1 MSGPKLLILSM
12 FFIGYLISA
21 QDADSYNRIYR
32 KTFLEV
38 WAKDPKDAL
47 RIADSLYQKSETP
60 HYKAKSLMLSAT
72 LYQQQ
77 SDLQKAVS
85 FAERSESIFAG
96 TDEYE
101 WQSRIYGFLATQ
113 YRLLKLYIKSK
124 EYAQKAV
131 AINSKIKEPAQ
142 RNVTMGMMLQEMA
155 YYEISLKN
163 YQSAIT
169 NIKKAQR
176 FFDDA
181 QTERPHFTGNNH
193 QLLGDCYYSLANYP
207 QAITHYKLAEKNLA
221 AEPDGH
227 LMALTYNGLAKAYL
241 EEGNMGQSKIFLAKV
256 QKMARE
262 TDFPQLKSEVYE
274 TERNFYAK
282 NGQHNAYNASQKK
295 LDIINDNIEAKGVA
309 FINNSYRKM
318 ENKAISDKA
327 VGDQQKLL
335 IVVWIIIFIMVVA
348 YMMIRH
354 RNQKREFERFKKKYF
369 SDRDESLHPTREA
382 EKNINY
388 FRIKTHTKVAE
399 ELAAKP
405 YLMTSDTV
413 QRLLKQL
420 EEFEKSDLFL
430 HSNISLSMLAAKFG
444 TNTKYLSHIINTYRK
459 KDFNNYINS
468 LRIRYITQKLTTSGR
483 YRQYKI
489 SALAEEC
496 GFSSQAKFSTI
507 FKNETSFSPTA
518 FLRFIEKETN
528 VLPDENTGKI

>member
-1 MSGPKLLILSM
+1 
-12 FFIGYLISA
+12 
-21 QDADSYNRIYR
+21 
-32 KTFLEV
+32 
-38 WAKDPKDAL
+38 
-47 RIADSLYQKSETP
+47 
-60 HYKAKSLMLSAT
+60 
-72 LYQQQ
+72 
-77 SDLQKAVS
+77 
-85 FAERSESIFAG
+85 
-96 TDEYE
+96 
-101 WQSRIYGFLATQ
+101 
-113 YRLLKLYIKSK
+113 
-124 EYAQKAV
+124 
-131 AINSKIKEPAQ
+131 
-142 RNVTMGMMLQEMA
+142 
-155 YYEISLKN
+155 
-163 YQSAIT
+163 
-169 NIKKAQR
+169 
-176 FFDDA
+176 
-181 QTERPHFTGNNH
+181 
-193 QLLGDCYYSLANYP
+193 
-207 QAITHYKLAEKNLA
+207 
-221 AEPDGH
+221 
-227 LMALTYNGLAKAYL
+227 MALTYNGLAKAYL

-295 LDIINDNIEAKGVA
+295 LDSINDKIEAKGVA

-318 ENKAISDKA
+318 ENKAISDKV

-335 IVVWIIIFIMVVA
+335 IVVCIIIFIMVVA

-354 RNQKREFERFKKKYF
+354 RNQRREFERFKKKYF
-369 SDRDESLHPTREA
+369 SNRDESLHQTREA

-388 FRIKTHTKVAE
+388 SRIKIHTKVAE

-405 YLMTSDTV
+405 DLMTSDTV
-413 QRLLKQL
+413 QRLKQL

-528 VLPDENTGKI
+528 VLPDEDTGKV